1 MMNNYDEKTLLNK
14 ISELENE
21 NAKLKVENQ
30 DLKNK
35 LEVQDLVDQ
44 DYNKPVSLNDYY
56 LSKYLDTHDE
66 IYKRRLNAIL
76 NKNSAIKD
84 TLALLE
90 EKYENLKKCDTD
102 LTVEEVKEE
111 IQKLINEKEE
121 LDSKLNVKII
131 ELTDMIK
138 AINKM
143 LIDAKKYVVEY
154 YGNLVQHLGKASFD
168 ATIEYMDFI
177 INVARNT
184 FYDQNVLINNEMI
197 KASYLNRELED
208 LDKQT
213 EIEKNNIDDRIKN
226 LSDVSIKEQISELE
240 EQIETLKEDLK
251 HNTLFASELEELF
264 KDIKQK
270 HIKEILDQISYM
282 QIRDVV
288 NKEIANSLEELIEID
303 FASMLET
310 IDTTTS
316 AKLKKETEIKS
327 LNLRK
332 AQLEQV
338 QSEYEECLK
347 EVDNIEGI
355 ENTINKNITQIE
367 EYASFAMKAIESHAN
382 YQRIYDEYTS
392 LITKRDLL
400 VKEIDHIQDELITLK
415 ETRREKVLDPYARP
429 IINELNENIAQRES
443 KLDRSKVVLEK
454 LEREIELY
462 PKTKEE
468 ITVVSVICEKIKCE
482 KHLPDLYQKQRE
494 LTMAVEDKK
503 DHLAQ
508 LKKSLDEYDA
518 LSEKLSELE
527 NESNN

>member
-1 MMNNYDEKTLLNK
+1 MMNNYDERTLLNK

-30 DLKNK
+30 ELKNK
-35 LEVQDLVDQ
+35 LEVQDLVDP

-76 NKNSAIKD
+76 VKNNEINNK
-84 TLALLE
+84 LVLLE
-90 EKYENLKKCDTD
+90 ENYENLKNRDTNLSIED
-102 LTVEEVKEE
+102 VEEEVK
-111 IQKLINEKEE
+111 KLEQEKEQ
-121 LDSKLNVKII
+121 LDNKLNVKII

-138 AINKM
+138 AINNM
-143 LIDAKKYVVEY
+143 LINAKKYVVEY
-154 YGNLVQHLGKASFD
+154 YNNLVQHLGKASFD
-168 ATIEYMDFI
+168 ATIEYMDFVI
-177 INVARNT
+177 SVAQNS
-184 FYDQNVLINNEMI
+184 FYDQNVQINNEMI

-208 LDKQT
+208 LDKQI
-213 EIEKNNIDDRIKN
+213 EIEKNNIDEKIKN
-226 LSDVSIKEQISELE
+226 ISDTSIKEQIKEVE
-240 EQIETLKEDLK
+240 EQITNLKDDLQHNMIFVQELEDL
-251 HNTLFASELEELF
+251 F
-264 KDIKQK
+264 KEIKQK

-316 AKLKKETEIKS
+316 AKIKKETEIKS

-332 AQLEQV
+332 AQLEKV

-347 EVDNIEGI
+347 DVDNIEGL
-355 ENTINKNITQIE
+355 ENTISKNIMQIE

-392 LITKRDLL
+392 LITKKDILI
-400 VKEIDHIQDELITLK
+400 KEIDHIQDELISLK

-443 KLDRSKVVLEK
+443 KLDRSKVILEK
-454 LEREIELY
+454 LEKEIELY

-468 ITVVSVICEKIKCE
+468 IVVVSVICEKIKCE

-518 LSEKLSELE
+518 LSEKLAELE

>member
-30 DLKNK
+30 ELKNK
-35 LEVQDLVDQ
+35 LEVKGLVEE

-66 IYKRRLNAIL
+66 IYKRRLREIFLKETNL
-76 NKNSAIKD
+76 KNELSSI
-84 TLALLE
+84 E
-90 EKYENLKKCDTD
+90 ENLSKLRENDID
-102 LTVEEVKEE
+102 LSIEEIEEEVK
-111 IQKLINEKEE
+111 
-121 LDSKLNVKII
+121 KLNQQKEALDDELNNKII
-131 ELTDMIK
+131 ELTDLIK
-138 AINKM
+138 AINSM
-143 LIDAKKYVVEY
+143 LVDAKKYAIEY
-154 YGNLVQHLGKASFD
+154 YENLVQHLGKASNES
-168 ATIEYMDFI
+168 TIEYMDFVLS
-177 INVARNT
+177 VARNSL
-184 FYDQNVLINNEMI
+184 YDQNVLINNEMI
-197 KASYLNRELED
+197 RASYLNRELED
-208 LDKQT
+208 LDKT
-213 EIEKNNIDDRIKN
+213 IEIKKNEIDDKIHN
-226 LSDVSIKEQISELE
+226 LSDVSIKEQISILDQRVAEIKID
-240 EQIETLKEDLK
+240 IE
-251 HNTLFASELEELF
+251 HNQMFASELEELF

-316 AKLKKETEIKS
+316 AKIKKDTEIKS

-338 QSEYEECLK
+338 QTEYEECMK
-347 EVDNIEGI
+347 EVDNIEGL
-355 ENTINKNITQIE
+355 ENTINNNITQIE
-367 EYASFAMKAIESHAN
+367 EYATFAMKAIESHSN

-392 LITKRDLL
+392 LVTKKDILI
-400 VKEIDHIQDELITLK
+400 KEIDYIQDELIALR

-454 LEREIELY
+454 LIKEIEVY

-468 ITVVSVICEKIKCE
+468 IVVVSVICEKIKCE

-494 LTMAVEDKK
+494 LTMAVEEKK
-503 DHLAQ
+503 ERLAQ
-508 LKKSLDEYDA
+508 LRKSLDEYDA
-518 LSEKLSELE
+518 LNDKLAELE

>member
-21 NAKLKVENQ
+21 NAKLKVENK

-102 LTVEEVKEE
+102 LTVEEVQEE
-111 IQKLINEKEE
+111 IQKLRNEKEE

-177 INVARNT
+177 ISVARNT

-226 LSDVSIKEQISELE
+226 LSDVSIKEQILELE
-240 EQIETLKEDLK
+240 EQIETLKEDLE

-316 AKLKKETEIKS
+316 AKLKKQKS
-327 LNLRK
+327 NL
-332 AQLEQV
+332 
-338 QSEYEECLK
+338 
-347 EVDNIEGI
+347 
-355 ENTINKNITQIE
+355 
-367 EYASFAMKAIESHAN
+367 
-382 YQRIYDEYTS
+382 
-392 LITKRDLL
+392 
-400 VKEIDHIQDELITLK
+400 
-415 ETRREKVLDPYARP
+415 
-429 IINELNENIAQRES
+429 
-443 KLDRSKVVLEK
+443 
-454 LEREIELY
+454 
-462 PKTKEE
+462 
-468 ITVVSVICEKIKCE
+468 
-482 KHLPDLYQKQRE
+482 
-494 LTMAVEDKK
+494 
-503 DHLAQ
+503 
-508 LKKSLDEYDA
+508 
-518 LSEKLSELE
+518 
-527 NESNN
+527 